1 MTHGNDS
8 EVDRHR
14 VDAFASEDELTIE
27 TLLQAAPTA
36 PARPREPR
44 RSASSLYQRIG
55 HAGGL
60 LWLVNTLYLR
70 VLADPLLMSYFKHLD
85 DPDRQWLRWHM
96 LTLLAVVTGGPSKYQ
111 PGSPRS
117 PRRSPHHRGGVRPSG
132 LASAGNAPGAGGP
145 AGRPAGHPR
154 RGAGTAG
161 CGRDLREVFL
171 DGSVASGSRR
181 HLSVLRPGGQGCLM
195 GSHELR
201 WEATAEPPAGEHS
214 EAWEPGALGG
224 DRAPAGVEEG
234 GRLVGCRASEHC
246 H

>member
-1 MTHGNDS
+1 MTHGDDS

-60 LWLVNTLYLR
+60 LWLVNTLYLW

-111 PGSPRS
+111 
-117 PRRSPHHRGGVRPSG
+117 
-132 LASAGNAPGAGGP
+132 
-145 AGRPAGHPR
+145 
-154 RGAGTAG
+154 
-161 CGRDLREVFL
+161 GRDLHEAHADLHITEEAFDRVVWHLQATLQELEAQQEDQQAILAAVQ
-171 DGSVASGSRR
+171 ARR
-181 HLSVLRPGGQGCLM
+181 DAVVTFEQS
-195 GSHELR
+195 S
-201 WEATAEPPAGEHS
+201 
-214 EAWEPGALGG
+214 
-224 DRAPAGVEEG
+224 
-234 GRLVGCRASEHC
+234 
-246 H
+246 

>member
-60 LWLVNTLYLR
+60 LWLVNTLYRR

-85 DPDRQWLRWHM
+85 DQDRQWLRWHM

-111 PGSPRS
+111 
-117 PRRSPHHRGGVRPSG
+117 
-132 LASAGNAPGAGGP
+132 
-145 AGRPAGHPR
+145 
-154 RGAGTAG
+154 
-161 CGRDLREVFL
+161 GRDLHEAHADLHITEEAFDRLLWLMQETLQELGVQQEDEQAILAEVR
-171 DGSVASGSRR
+171 ARR
-181 HLSVLRPGGQGCLM
+181 
-195 GSHELR
+195 
-201 WEATAEPPAGEHS
+201 PA
-214 EAWEPGALGG
+214 
-224 DRAPAGVEEG
+224 VVTFEE
-234 GRLVGCRASEHC
+234 SS
-246 H
+246 